1 MKHITV
7 LHILKS
13 KSLFLLNHED
23 NGRDWSLSE
32 HSQHWSNNLGGLKGI
47 FMLHNRMVFTMNC
60 TC

>member
-23 NGRDWSLSE
+23 NDVIDVFRNTLSIE
-32 HSQHWSNNLGGLKGI
+32 VI
-47 FMLHNRMVFTMNC
+47 I
-60 TC
+60 